1 MIWIPIIPHD
11 CSAGYGEPELNTTG
25 SGHRQEKESGRMTA
39 TVSFFKKYF
48 ILRGQNAIIVSKDY
62 SRTGGRISGDICVF
76 GHGFLFI

>member
-1 MIWIPIIPHD
+1 MIWIPIITSRLLRGIRRARTKYDRIRSQTGKGIGQND
-11 CSAGYGEPELNTTG
+11 CNG
-25 SGHRQEKESGRMTA
+25 
-39 TVSFFKKYF
+39 SFFKKYF